1 MNKASSVKRFVPILF
16 LVIALS
22 GCLGESRT
30 EWAYEVTQF
39 DDVIKTG
46 AGIRIGVLDTG
57 IDVGHNSM
65 DHLVDGNN
73 DNGELVGFRDFISGV
88 TGVEN
93 AYDDNGHG
101 THVVGIMGARGSSVG
116 DRILYGGIDLKGA
129 SPEARFFVAKVC
141 AEDGC
146 PDSAISDGISW
157 MQANNVD
164 VISMS
169 LGGEKFPITIGDR
182 VRTAVNAAI
191 DDGIVVVASA
201 GNDGPNN
208 EDVDEPADIEGVI
221 AVGAIEK
228 GEVIWRGSSRG
239 SNDGNNAC
247 RGSIPAFGAQIGRC
261 EPHMKPEIVAPGVE
275 ILSAWIDGSY
285 VKATGTSQ
293 AAPFV
298 ASAVALMLQGKPQL
312 QDREDV
318 YAVKQALVDSAKQV
332 ASSEHDDAYGYG
344 ILQVNGA
351 INAYK
356 P

>member
-1 MNKASSVKRFVPILF
+1 MNNASLVKRFVPILF
-16 LVIALS
+16 LVIALA
-22 GCLGESRT
+22 GCLGDART

-39 DDVIKTG
+39 DEVEKQG
-46 AGIRIGVLDTG
+46 RGIRIGILDTG
-57 IDVGHNSM
+57 IDVTHNSM
-65 DHLVDGNN
+65 DHLVDGKT
-73 DNGELVGFRDFISGV
+73 DNGELQGFRDFISGV

-101 THVVGIMGARGSSVG
+101 THVVGIMAARGSSVG

-146 PDSAISDGISW
+146 PDAAIATGLNW
-157 MQANNVD
+157 MRTNNVD

-169 LGGEKFPITIGDR
+169 LGGEKFPITIGDQ

-191 DDGIVVVASA
+191 DEGIVVVASA

-221 AVGAIEK
+221 AVGAIQK
-228 GEVIWRGSSRG
+228 GEDIWRGSSRG
-239 SNDGNNAC
+239 TNSGENAC
-247 RGSIPAFGAQIGRC
+247 RGSIFGAQIGRC
-261 EPHMKPEIVAPGVE
+261 DPHMKPEIVAPGVE

-298 ASAVALMLQGKPQL
+298 ASAVALMLEGKPQL
-312 QDREDV
+312 VNRADV

-332 ASSEHDDAYGYG
+332 AAQDHDDAYGYG
-344 ILQVNGA
+344 ILQVKGA
-351 INAYK
+351 IAAYQ